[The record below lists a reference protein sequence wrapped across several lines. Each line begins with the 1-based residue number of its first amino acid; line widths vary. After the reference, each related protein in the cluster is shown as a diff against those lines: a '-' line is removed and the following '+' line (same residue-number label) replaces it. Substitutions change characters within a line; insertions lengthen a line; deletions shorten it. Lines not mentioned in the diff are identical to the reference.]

1 MQLELTR
8 KNRRRLL
15 LVAVPIVIVGGV
27 AGIIEVVPTGK
38 PVPRYSSSGP
48 PRVTTPPAVSA
59 LGPKQVPVS
68 AADRKAIDALLDEF
82 VPDAIERKNP
92 GTAYSLATPSL
103 QRQATRAQWRQGAIP
118 GSTPFDA
125 KHVGFHSW
133 SANYSFRNEVSLDL
147 QLEPRDP
154 RKYGPTSFRIDVK
167 RRSGRWLVDSIYTV
181 RVLPPQVGPQAKP
194 TKKPIAKPQPAP
206 DTGLNSRI
214 SQRWWIVIGLA
225 IGLVILLPILI
236 FGLNAWR
243 NHRAAKRY
251 ARKLDV

>member
-1 MQLELTR
+1 MHLQLTR
-8 KNRRRLL
+8 RTRRRLL
-15 LVAVPIVIVGGV
+15 LVAVPAIIVGGV
-27 AGIIEVVPTGK
+27 AGIIEVVPSGTSL
-38 PVPRYSSSGP
+38 PRYSSSGP
-48 PRVTTPPAVSA
+48 PKTLPPPSVSA

-82 VPDAIERKNP
+82 VPDAIERKDP
-92 GTAYSLATPSL
+92 SAAYSLATPSL
-103 QRQATRAQWRQGAIP
+103 QHQATKAQWRQGSIP

-154 RKYGPTSFRIDVK
+154 HTFGPTSFRIDVK
-167 RRSGRWLVDSIYTV
+167 RRGGRWLVDSIYTV
-181 RVLPPQVGPQAKP
+181 RVLPPQVGPQAQP
-194 TKKPIAKPQPAP
+194 TKAPTGKPQPAP
-206 DTGLNSRI
+206 DNGLKSRI

-225 IGLVILLPILI
+225 IGLVLLLPIII
-236 FGLNAWR
+236 FGLNAVR

-251 ARKLDV
+251 ARKLE